1 MKAARSAASIYLVFD
16 NVAAHAL
23 GLNDLTTP
31 WFMMD
36 KL

>member
-1 MKAARSAASIYLVFD
+1 MKAARSAAFIYLGFD

-23 GLNDLTTP
+23 GLNDLMTP

>member
-1 MKAARSAASIYLVFD
+1 MGSDALRHFPYLVFD

-23 GLNDLTTP
+23 GLNDLMTP